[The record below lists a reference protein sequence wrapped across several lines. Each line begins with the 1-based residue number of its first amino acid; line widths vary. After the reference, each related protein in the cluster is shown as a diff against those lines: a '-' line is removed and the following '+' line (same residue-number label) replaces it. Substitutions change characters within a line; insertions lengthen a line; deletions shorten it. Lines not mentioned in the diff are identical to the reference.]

1 MTIHERLAHFLG
13 TCPDIKRAAFVA
25 DSATV
30 HGAVTLGEDSSIF
43 YGAILRGD
51 IQTIIIGKGTN
62 IQDGSIIHLAD
73 DYGVEIGEYTTVGH
87 GAMIHACKIG
97 NECLIGMRSTILDGA
112 EIGDHCIIAA
122 GAVVTPRTI
131 IPSGSMV
138 MGAPGKIKRQ
148 LTPQEIAGL
157 RAQADKY
164 VIVAKAHAAR
174 QAALA
179 AAKA

>member
-1 MTIHERLAHFLG
+1 MTIHERLSYFLG
-13 TCPDIKRAAFVA
+13 TLPDIEQAAFVA

-30 HGAVTLGEDSSIF
+30 HGAITLGEDSSIF

-51 IQTIIIGKGTN
+51 IQTIKIGKGTN

-131 IPSGSMV
+131 IPPGSMV
-138 MGAPGKIKRQ
+138 MGAPGKIKRP

-157 RAQADKY
+157 RPQADKY